1 MVLNEMAIVLGRILT
16 IFPLLL
22 ATALIMGKRSI
33 GELPIFDFL
42 VIITLASVTGAD
54 IADPN
59 INHIHTAFAII
70 AIGLFQKF
78 VALLLINKRKIGKW
92 ITFEPTV
99 VVKDG
104 QMLVKNIKAIR
115 YSIDNILQMLRQK
128 DIFDIAEVQLAIIES
143 NGDIS
148 VQKKPEKS
156 TPLIEDLGI
165 TKKSSGISYPV
176 IIEGVI
182 REEVLKDLRL
192 TKEAL
197 RKRLQDEGI
206 IRIDSIFL
214 CTINDEGD
222 LHLAYSRNDERIERI
237 QH

>member
-1 MVLNEMAIVLGRILT
+1 MLLNEFVLILGRILT

-54 IADPN
+54 IADPS
-59 INHIHTAFAII
+59 ISHLHTAFAIL
-70 AIGLFQKF
+70 AIGFFQKF
-78 VALLLINKRKIGKW
+78 VAILVINKRSVGKW

-104 QMLVKNIKAIR
+104 QILIQNIKAIR
-115 YSIDNILQMLRQK
+115 YSIDNILQMLRHK
-128 DIFDIAEVQLAIIES
+128 DVFDIADVQLAIIES
-143 NGDIS
+143 NGEIS

-176 IIEGVI
+176 IIEGVM
-182 REEVLKDLRL
+182 REEVLKDLQL

-206 IRIDSIFL
+206 IRIESIFL
-214 CTINDEGD
+214 CTINDEGK
-222 LHLAYSRNDERIERI
+222 LHLAYTRTDERIERI